1 MSMIT
6 IVSIATERSSMPA
19 RPVESLLPLTPLSY
33 HVLLALVDG
42 EMHGY
47 AILRDIEERAA
58 GAVRPGT
65 GTLYAAIQRLVDE
78 GALEEST
85 ARRASGDDA
94 RRRYYRL
101 TTFGRS
107 VARAETLRLA
117 RLLDAPS
124 ARALVPELRLTLP
137 NVRP

>member
-1 MSMIT
+1 
-6 IVSIATERSSMPA
+6 MP
-19 RPVESLLPLTPLSY
+19 RTPPVDSLLPLTPLSY
-33 HVLLALVDG
+33 HVLLALVESDR
-42 EMHGY
+42 HGY

-85 ARRASGDDA
+85 ARRASDDDA

-101 TTFGRS
+101 TAFGRAL
-107 VARAETLRLA
+107 ARAETLRLA

-137 NVRP
+137 SVRQ

>member
-6 IVSIATERSSMPA
+6 IVLITTGRMPRTRSVDA
-19 RPVESLLPLTPLSY
+19 LLPLTPLSY
-33 HVLLALVDG
+33 HVLLALVEG
-42 EMHGY
+42 ERHGY

-58 GAVRPGT
+58 GAMRPGT

-85 ARRASGDDA
+85 SRRAADDDA

-101 TTFGRS
+101 STFGRTL
-107 VARAETLRLA
+107 ARAETLRLA

-137 NVRP
+137 AGRP

>member
-1 MSMIT
+1 M
-6 IVSIATERSSMPA
+6 RSTPA
-19 RPVESLLPLTPLSY
+19 VESLLPLTPLSY
-33 HVLLALVDG
+33 HILVALVGG
-42 EMHGY
+42 ELHGY

-85 ARRASGDDA
+85 ARRPAADDA

-101 TTFGRS
+101 TTFGRAL
-107 VARAETLRLA
+107 ARAETLRLA
-117 RLLDAPS
+117 RLLDAPGV
-124 ARALVPELRLTLP
+124 RTLVPELRLTMP
-137 NVRP
+137 GPRQ

>member
-1 MSMIT
+1 
-6 IVSIATERSSMPA
+6 MP
-19 RPVESLLPLTPLSY
+19 RTPPVDSLLPLTPLSY
-33 HVLLALVDG
+33 HVLLALVESDR
-42 EMHGY
+42 HGY

-85 ARRASGDDA
+85 ARRASDDDA

-101 TTFGRS
+101 TTFGRAL
-107 VARAETLRLA
+107 ARAETLRLA

-137 NVRP
+137 SVRQ